1 MEEPKVILREPLKP
15 NIQEYVAIARLDR
28 ITKAI
33 FIELARWWIIAIVA
47 NESLQAGRSDR
58 EVLAGRQ
65 PTHLRQVHITN
76 GIRCFA
82 ATLVGV
88 TASGAAALVI
98 TRFRSVE
105 HTSSGEILHSRLLS
119 GGRSE
124 AVSLRRRLGAFGKLI
139 LSIFI
144 CAGVVGCSNSYRTRG
159 PNYQIDPNAFKTTY
173 VSPTIVDTVTVATD
187 SNTGNGATTWGRHQT
202 RFTHHADGTLR
213 LLYLTGSRYTN
224 SNIWRLMKRVP
235 GSTSWTLE
243 ASAQTYDDAFL
254 VRDPATDTAHVV
266 AWPGLSGSATPVI
279 YSSNSGY
286 VPVDLP
292 GWTGLNIGGTYHGV
306 GIGPDG
312 TLTLESYQDKNVGG
326 VQDTNTDFLFQAGK
340 FNGTIWSFGA
350 VYNHFMG
357 YRKAY
362 FYLLPGAF
370 GNLGGFTSVGLGDV
384 NSAAAGL
391 PNLASSGG
399 ASSGSYLWDGIYQ
412 TSFAHNNAK
421 PTAAETAIQPV
432 LTTISTSTT
441 SAYFVAIND
450 VLATTQGQLVVST
463 FVSDP
468 LNNCSTHYRV
478 TDPSGNIIYQNI
490 PSIWAGNVRLTE
502 DAKGRLWMIDTLGGS
517 MRSPNTYVYPINTDF
532 SVATGSGTNLP
543 IAHDGAFIASPRGGN
558 MLSDSFEGYYVSGTN
573 VVYYKVRLP
582 N

>member
-1 MEEPKVILREPLKP
+1 
-15 NIQEYVAIARLDR
+15 
-28 ITKAI
+28 
-33 FIELARWWIIAIVA
+33 
-47 NESLQAGRSDR
+47 
-58 EVLAGRQ
+58 
-65 PTHLRQVHITN
+65 
-76 GIRCFA
+76 
-82 ATLVGV
+82 
-88 TASGAAALVI
+88 
-98 TRFRSVE
+98 
-105 HTSSGEILHSRLLS
+105 
-119 GGRSE
+119 
-124 AVSLRRRLGAFGKLI
+124 LGASRKIVLG
-139 LSIFI
+139 IFV
-144 CAGVVGCSNSYRTRG
+144 CAGVVGCSNSYRARGPG

-173 VSPTIVDTVTVATD
+173 TSPTIVDTVTVATD
-187 SNTGNGATTWGRHQT
+187 SNTGDGATTWGRHQT

-213 LLYLTGSRYTN
+213 LLYLTGSRYTG
-224 SNIWRLMKRVP
+224 SNIWKLMKRAP

-266 AWPGLSGSATPVI
+266 AWPGLSGPANPVI

-286 VPVDLP
+286 VPVALP
-292 GWTGLNIGGTYHGV
+292 GWPGLNSWGTYRGV

-312 TLTLESYQDKNVGG
+312 TLALESYFDKNIGG
-326 VQDTNTDFLFQAGK
+326 VEDTNTDFLFQVGK
-340 FNGTIWSFGA
+340 FNGTSWSFGS
-350 VYNHFMG
+350 VYDYFMG

-391 PNLASSGG
+391 PNLTTSGG
-399 ASSGSYLWDGIYQ
+399 AGSGSYLWDGIYQ
-412 TSFAHNNAK
+412 TSFADNNAT

-441 SAYFVAIND
+441 SAYFVAID
-450 VLATTQGQLVVST
+450 DALATTQGQLVVST
-463 FVSDP
+463 FVADP
-468 LNNCSTHYRV
+468 LHNCSTHYRV
-478 TDPSGNIIYQNI
+478 TGPSGNTIYQNI

-517 MRSPNTYVYPINTDF
+517 MGSLNTYVYPINTDF
-532 SVATGSGTNLP
+532 SVSTGSGTNLP